1 MPTGTIIKG
10 IGGFY
15 YVSSDDGIHECKAR
29 GIFRKNDL
37 TPLTGDRVTFSV
49 TDAARKK
56 GNIDEIQERSSIL
69 VRPAVANVDQL
80 IVVIAARSPEPDML
94 LLDKLLISAEKQNI
108 SAVLCI
114 NKTDLDQED
123 SRTGLHEAYSKAG
136 YRVIE
141 TSSKE
146 NNGFEELDSALTAHI
161 SVFAGQSGV
170 GKSTLLNR
178 VMNTMA
184 MKTGELSD
192 KLDRGKHTTRH
203 AELMELARGGYIV
216 DTPGFS
222 SYELAGIRYDEL
234 QNYFPEF
241 ADYISGCRF
250 IGCSHIN
257 EPDCGVKNAVGSGA
271 VSVGRYERYKELFA
285 VLKQEDDMKYK
296 KGNRKGTKP

>member
-1 MPTGTIIKG
+1 LPTGTIIKG

-29 GIFRKNDL
+29 GIFRRKDL
-37 TPLTGDRVTFSV
+37 TPLTGDRVQFTV
-49 TDAARKK
+49 TDAIQKK
-56 GNIDEIQERSSIL
+56 GNIDEIQERSSLL

-80 IVVIAARSPEPDML
+80 IAVLAARSPEPDLL

-108 SAVLCI
+108 GAVLCI
-114 NKTDLDQED
+114 NKTDLDHEGC
-123 SRTGLHEAYSKAG
+123 RNGLREAYGKAG

-146 NNGFEELDSALTAHI
+146 NKGFDELDSALTGHI

-184 MKTGELSD
+184 MKTGKLSD

-203 AELMELARGGYIV
+203 AELMELSRGGYIV

-222 SYELAGIRYDEL
+222 SYELTGIRYDEL
-234 QNYFPEF
+234 QNYYPEF
-241 ADYISGCRF
+241 ADYIPECRF

-257 EPDCGVKNAVGSGA
+257 EPDCGVKNAVGLGA
-271 VSVGRYERYKELFA
+271 VSAGRYERYKELFA

-296 KGNRKGTKP
+296 KGNRKGTKS

>member
-15 YVSSDDGIHECKAR
+15 YVSSADGVHECKAR
-29 GIFRKNDL
+29 GIFRRKDL
-37 TPLTGDRVTFSV
+37 TPLTGDRVEFTI
-49 TDAARKK
+49 TDAVQKK
-56 GNIDEIQERSSIL
+56 GNIDEIQERSSLL

-80 IVVIAARSPEPDML
+80 ITVIAARSPEPDLL
-94 LLDKLLISAEKQNI
+94 LLDKLLISAEMQNI
-108 SAVLCI
+108 GAVLCI
-114 NKTDLDQED
+114 NKTDLDIEGG
-123 SRTGLHEAYSKAG
+123 RTELREAYSKAG
-136 YRVIE
+136 YNVIE

-146 NNGFEELDSALTAHI
+146 NKGFEELDSALTGHI

-184 MKTGELSD
+184 MKTGNLSD
-192 KLDRGKHTTRH
+192 KLERGKHTTRH

-222 SYELAGIRYDEL
+222 SYELTGIRYDEL
-234 QNYFPEF
+234 QNYYPEF
-241 ADYISGCRF
+241 ADYINECRF

-257 EPDCGVKNAVGSGA
+257 EPDCGVKNALGSGA
-271 VSVGRYERYKELFA
+271 VSAGRYERYKELYT

-296 KGNRKGTKP
+296 KGNRKGTKS

>member
-29 GIFRKNDL
+29 GIFRRKEL
-37 TPLTGDRVTFSV
+37 TPLTGDSVIFSV
-49 TDAARKK
+49 TDPIQKK
-56 GNIDEIQERSSIL
+56 GNIDEILDRRSLLI
-69 VRPAVANVDQL
+69 RPAVANVNQM
-80 IVVIAARSPEPDML
+80 IAVIAVRSPEPDLL

-108 SAVLCI
+108 AAVLCI
-114 NKTDLDQED
+114 NKTDLDIEG
-123 SRTGLHEAYSKAG
+123 SRGRLREAYGRAG

-141 TSSKE
+141 TSSEE
-146 NNGFEELDSALTAHI
+146 NRGFEELHSALAGNI

-184 MKTGELSD
+184 MKTGNLSE
-192 KLDRGKHTTRH
+192 KLERGKHTTRH
-203 AELMELARGGYIV
+203 AELMELAKGGYIV

-222 SYELAGIRYDEL
+222 SFELTGIRYDEL
-234 QNYFPEF
+234 QNYYPEF
-241 ADYISGCRF
+241 AEHIAGCRF

-257 EPDCGVKNAVGSGA
+257 EPDCGVKVAVAEGLISG
-271 VSVGRYERYKELFA
+271 GRYERYRELFA
-285 VLKQEDDMKYK
+285 LLKQEDDMKYK
-296 KGNRKGTKP
+296 KGKRKGIKS

>member
-29 GIFRKNDL
+29 GIFRRKDL
-37 TPLTGDRVTFSV
+37 TPLTGDRVIFSV
-49 TDAARKK
+49 TDPVQKK
-56 GNIDEIQERSSIL
+56 GNIDEIQVRSSLL
-69 VRPAVANVDQL
+69 VRPAVANVDQM
-80 IVVIAARSPEPDML
+80 IAVIAARSPEPDLL
-94 LLDKLLISAEKQNI
+94 LLDKLLISAKKQNI
-108 SAVLCI
+108 DSILCI
-114 NKTDLDQED
+114 NKTDLDHEGNRAFL
-123 SRTGLHEAYSKAG
+123 RTAYSRAG

-146 NNGFEELDSALTAHI
+146 NKGFEELDSALAGHI

-178 VMNTMA
+178 VMNTMV
-184 MKTGELSD
+184 MKTGELSE

-203 AELMELARGGYIV
+203 AELMELARGGYIA

-222 SYELAGIRYDEL
+222 SYELTGIRFDEL
-234 QNYFPEF
+234 QNYYPEF
-241 ADYISGCRF
+241 ADYISECRF

-257 EPDCGVKNAVGSGA
+257 EPDCGVKKAVGEGGIDS
-271 VSVGRYERYKELFA
+271 GRYERYRELFA
-285 VLKQEDDMKYK
+285 LLKQDDDMKYK
-296 KGNRKGTKP
+296 KGNRKGNKS